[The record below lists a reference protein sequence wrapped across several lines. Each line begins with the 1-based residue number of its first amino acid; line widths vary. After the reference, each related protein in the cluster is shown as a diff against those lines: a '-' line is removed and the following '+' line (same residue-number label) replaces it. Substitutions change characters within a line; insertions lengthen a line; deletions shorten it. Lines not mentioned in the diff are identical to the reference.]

1 MRPSLGIGFLA
12 RSGPDLIRQGA
23 ARLQSFPD
31 TYRFL
36 GSRVSQYV
44 QVGNAVPV
52 LMATAIANA
61 VRHHL
66 ERNAADATTSL
77 VANG

>member
-1 MRPSLGIGFLA
+1 MRE
-12 RSGPDLIRQGA
+12 A

-31 TYRFL
+31 RYRFL

-52 LMATAIANA
+52 LMAMAIANA
-61 VRHHL
+61 VREHL
-66 ERNAADATTSL
+66 EGHAAATATT
-77 VANG
+77 VAAHG